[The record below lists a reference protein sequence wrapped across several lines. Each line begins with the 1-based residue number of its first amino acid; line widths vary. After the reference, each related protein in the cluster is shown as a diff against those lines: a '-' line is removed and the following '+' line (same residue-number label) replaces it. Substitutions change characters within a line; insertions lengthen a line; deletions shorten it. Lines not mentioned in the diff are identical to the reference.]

1 MSTTLLTHPL
11 QVLLVAMVLIRLARM
26 AASYGPWHPDGAT
39 KPVSGAPAAIH
50 SSIS

>member
-1 MSTTLLTHPL
+1 MWTTLLTHPF
-11 QVLLVAMVLIRLARM
+11 QVLLVAMLLIRLVGIALR
-26 AASYGPWHPDGAT
+26 YGPWQPDGAT